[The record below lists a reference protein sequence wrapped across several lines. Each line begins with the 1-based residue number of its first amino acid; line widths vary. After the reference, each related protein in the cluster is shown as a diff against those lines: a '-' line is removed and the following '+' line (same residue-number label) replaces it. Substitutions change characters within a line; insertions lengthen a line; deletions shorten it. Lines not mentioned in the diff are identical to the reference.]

1 MLSRDTGMQ
10 LQPRALNP
18 DLKRQISTRT
28 FHVLYPLLFQPL
40 QCDVL
45 SIQLGFPGGLVIKES
60 TCKVGDLG
68 SIPGLGRSP
77 EGGRINSSQIFLP
90 GESPPWTEEPGCE
103 QAMGSQRLR
112 HDLVTKSQQ
121 I

>member
-1 MLSRDTGMQ
+1 MLPGYTVEALFTLFEFQ
-10 LQPRALNP
+10 L
-18 DLKRQISTRT
+18 S
-28 FHVLYPLLFQPL
+28 
-40 QCDVL
+40 C
-45 SIQLGFPGGLVIKES
+45 SSGGKES

-90 GESPPWTEEPGCE
+90 GESPPWTEEPGGV

>member
-77 EGGRINSSQIFLP
+77 REGNGCPLKYSGLNNSMSP
-90 GESPPWTEEPGCE
+90 WNRKESDMTFTFNSIWFQSP
-103 QAMGSQRLR
+103 
-112 HDLVTKSQQ
+112 
-121 I
+121 